1 MPISLASSANYS
13 HEAVLTEL
21 QCQLRDRDVAH
32 TVLADYTD
40 IDIMI
45 ILAKVSKT
53 AAGSDGIPYWLYSEC
68 ASELSHILSKLIN
81 FSINEGAVPQA
92 WKQAVITPVP
102 KTTPVSSVKDL
113 RPISV
118 TPVISR
124 IVERLVVRDYLVPYV
139 PREKLIDQYA
149 YKATGNTTCAI
160 INITDTVGRM
170 LETNR
175 YVRCLLLDF
184 SKAFDTV
191 DHLALLQKLRSYHLP
206 GNVVSWIVSFLTDRT
221 QCTKIDGILSELE
234 YINRSIVQGSAI
246 GPMSFSIYVADLKPK
261 GTTNVICKYA
271 DDTTLLVPEMCDIT
285 IQDELENVLAWSSVN
300 KLQLNLTKTKEIV
313 FRRASVNFDVLPQ
326 QLSNVERLECVRLL
340 GIHVVLNHLFR
351 NKLIVYC
358 LYVIKDCIC

>member
-1 MPISLASSANYS
+1 M
-13 HEAVLTEL
+13 
-21 QCQLRDRDVAH
+21 
-32 TVLADYTD
+32 
-40 IDIMI
+40 
-45 ILAKVSKT
+45 
-53 AAGSDGIPYWLYSEC
+53 
-68 ASELSHILSKLIN
+68 SKLIN

-184 SKAFDTV
+184 S
-191 DHLALLQKLRSYHLP
+191 
-206 GNVVSWIVSFLTDRT
+206 
-221 QCTKIDGILSELE
+221 
-234 YINRSIVQGSAI
+234 
-246 GPMSFSIYVADLKPK
+246 
-261 GTTNVICKYA
+261 
-271 DDTTLLVPEMCDIT
+271 
-285 IQDELENVLAWSSVN
+285 
-300 KLQLNLTKTKEIV
+300 
-313 FRRASVNFDVLPQ
+313 RASP
-326 QLSNVERLECVRLL
+326 E
-340 GIHVVLNHLFR
+340 I
-351 NKLIVYC
+351 
-358 LYVIKDCIC
+358 